1 MTDTPPLLTHPAP
14 GVARI
19 LFNRPGGANRIERG
33 DLDRLDTDLSAL
45 EARGDVRVLILTGA
59 GRHFSSGFDLR
70 ALAAGD
76 GTAGDGTAGDGA
88 PNQDAAGSRDADP
101 SAEGQNAFAAL
112 VDRIEDTPLITLA
125 ALNGPAIGG
134 ASDIALACDLRL
146 GTPSCAFM
154 MPAAR
159 FGLPLYPGLLRRYA
173 TRLGL
178 DEAKRLIL
186 TAGRIEAETLRARGL
201 VAEIV
206 PPEALEARALD
217 LALAV
222 AAHPHAPLSAMKR
235 ALNALGRDE
244 ETRARAARDLAQS
257 YDWPAI
263 RARLADKPSRREA

>member
-70 ALAAGD
+70 ALAA
-76 GTAGDGTAGDGA
+76 TEGA
-88 PNQDAAGSRDADP
+88 PSGEAPGSPDPDP